1 MASNLIEAVESR
13 LTPDVVGKLANAI
26 GETPAK
32 TSNAVSSMVPA
43 AFAGLIQ
50 KGSSESGVNQLLTGL
65 KDFQAAQTFGE
76 PSDPKG
82 IMAKG
87 NRLASGIL
95 GSSGGRIAD
104 VVARSSGVRKESST
118 SILSFVFPMIAGVL
132 GKQALTRG
140 LGAAGLSELLS
151 SQRKA
156 VFDHPNLPSGLSES
170 LGLSDLSQ
178 LGGIGA
184 EVPEPHVSVGRA
196 VSRAP
201 TPLGSLEGRFASGSS
216 RTPWGAIAGALG
228 IGALIIAGLVYFT
241 RGARHGEV
249 GTMEPEAPVT
259 RAPEAVL
266 PTAPRTIPPPE
277 PNAPREPSSETTTT
291 GANVE
296 KPAGTDETGEGSST
310 ETTAGTMAPSDEN
323 ADDQGAKTDEST
335 AKPLVEGDIATHFA
349 KTTGA
354 LPERIA
360 LPNVNFDVGSAE
372 PMEGS
377 ESSIDS
383 LAESMKAHPSAKIR
397 LEGYTDATGG
407 NDVNARLS
415 HDRAKSVKD
424 MLVAK
429 GIDASRIDIV
439 GRSERSPVADND
451 SSDGRQQNRR
461 VDALLLSR

>member
-43 AFAGLIQ
+43 TFAGLIQ
-50 KGSSESGVNQLLTGL
+50 KGSSESGITQILTGL

-87 NRLASGIL
+87 NRLASGLL

-104 VVARSSGVRKESST
+104 VVAHSSGIRKESST

-132 GKQALTRG
+132 GKHVLTRG
-140 LGAAGLSELLS
+140 MGAAGLSELLS

-156 VFDHPNLPSGLSES
+156 VFDHPNLPSGLSGA

-196 VSRAP
+196 VSRTP
-201 TPLGSLEGRFASGSS
+201 TPLGGIDGRLASGSS

-228 IGALIIAGLVYFT
+228 IGALIVAGLIYFT

-277 PNAPREPSSETTTT
+277 PNTPREPSSETTTT

-296 KPAGTDETGEGSST
+296 KPAGTDETEEGSRT
-310 ETTAGTMAPSDEN
+310 ETTSGTMAPNDEN
-323 ADDQGAKTDEST
+323 AKTDEST
-335 AKPLVEGDIATHFA
+335 AGAKPLVEGDIASHFV
-349 KTTGA
+349 KTSGP
-354 LPERIA
+354 LPERID

-383 LAESMKAHPSAKIR
+383 LAESMKAHSSAKIR
-397 LEGYTDATGG
+397 VEGYTDTTGG
-407 NDVNARLS
+407 SDVNARLS
-415 HDRAKSVKD
+415 HARAKSVKD

-429 GIDASRIDIV
+429 GVDASRIDIV
-439 GRSERSPVADND
+439 GRSERSPVADNA
-451 SSDGRQQNRR
+451 SAEGRQQNRR
-461 VDALLLSR
+461 VDVLLLSR